1 MHVLKLFL
9 HRKVLRFGLVHMVL
23 KLGHVIN
30 DGLGAISELAE
41 LGIVVVYHASQA
53 LFVRAITHVI
63 DPLTALVL
71 NFQISVVFPL
81 SSVDV

>member
-1 MHVLKLFL
+1 
-9 HRKVLRFGLVHMVL
+9 MVL

-63 DPLTALVL
+63 DPLTTLVL
-71 NFQISVVFPL
+71 NF
-81 SSVDV
+81 